1 MGEEGRKDTIGMGI
15 FGRPSRFSGLTAAEI
30 IALVLSALWLV
41 CVTIF
46 FFVSGTRGPGADPM
60 RGLTV
65 IFAVFMPI
73 ALIWIATM
81 AASSARE
88 MRAEARR
95 LEAALE
101 AMRNAYVAERQ
112 AANTAVKPSVEKK
125 LDQILGAQ
133 RETGAALAT
142 FTTMRGGDTVPAPA
156 TAAEA
161 APPPAEEEPKG
172 RVLAA
177 PAAPAAPE
185 GQASLALP
193 GRETAPPPVTIADFI
208 RAMNFPKTAEDQEGF
223 RALRRA
229 MQDPRAGALLQASQD
244 VLTLLSKE
252 GIYMDDMQPDPARPE
267 LWRRF
272 AQGERG
278 RAIAAL
284 GGIRDRSGIALTAAR
299 MRKDHIFRDS
309 AHHFLRRFDKVFAE
323 FEKHATDEE
332 IVALSETRT
341 ARAFMLLG
349 RVAGTFD

>member
-1 MGEEGRKDTIGMGI
+1 MGEDGRKDTIGMGV
-15 FGRPSRFSGLTAAEI
+15 FGRPSRFSGLTAAEM

-46 FFVSGTRGPGADPM
+46 FFVSGTRGTGADPM

-142 FTTMRGGDTVPAPA
+142 FTTMRGESRETPAAPA
-156 TAAEA
+156 TPAAAEA
-161 APPPAEEEPKG
+161 PEG

-177 PAAPAAPE
+177 PTAPATPE

-193 GRETAPPPVTIADFI
+193 GREAAPPPPVTIADFI
-208 RAMNFPKTAEDQEGF
+208 RAMNFPKTAEDQDGF

-229 MQDPRAGALLQASQD
+229 MQDPRAGGLLQASQD

>member
-1 MGEEGRKDTIGMGI
+1 MDEDGRKDTLGMGI
-15 FGRPSRFSGLTAAEI
+15 FGRPSRFTGLTAAEV
-30 IALVLSALWLV
+30 IALALSALWLLG
-41 CVTIF
+41 VTVL
-46 FFVSGTRGPGADPM
+46 FFVTGARAAGGDPM

-73 ALIWIATM
+73 ALIWVATM
-81 AASSARE
+81 AAASARQ
-88 MRAEARR
+88 MREEARR
-95 LEAALE
+95 LEAALD

-112 AANTAVKPSVEKK
+112 AAVTAVKPSVEKK

-142 FTTMRGGDTVPAPA
+142 FTTMRKEPAPA
-156 TAAEA
+156 APEAVPAEA
-161 APPPAEEEPKG
+161 PRGPAAG
-172 RVLAA
+172 TDRVLAA
-177 PAAPAAPE
+177 APGPETEE

-193 GRETAPPPVTIADFI
+193 GREAAPEPVTIADFI
-208 RAMNFPKTAEDQEGF
+208 TAVNFPKTAEDREGF

-229 MQDPRAGALLQASQD
+229 MQDRRAGELLQASQD

-252 GIYMDDMQPDPARPE
+252 GIYMDDLQPDPARPE

-272 AQGERG
+272 AGGERG
-278 RAIAAL
+278 RGVAAL

-299 MRKDHIFRDS
+299 MRKDHIFRDT
-309 AHHFLRRFDKVFAE
+309 AHHFLRKFDKVFAE
-323 FEKHATDEE
+323 FERHATDAE
-332 IVALSETRT
+332 IVALADTRT